1 MQITL
6 TSNEHSLIELF
17 SRVTARLILL
27 RPKECEACYPL
38 IRAFLII
45 SNMQFAVVAVQD
57 IGRSVSF
64 QPD

>member
-27 RPKECEACYPL
+27 RPKECEACYSL
-38 IRAFLII
+38 IRVFLII
-45 SNMQFAVVAVQD
+45 SNMQFAVAVQD

-64 QPD
+64 RPD